1 MAPGKKRSARAN
13 GSSTRSASPS
23 DAEGDEITKK
33 SSKANEET
41 CPACTQ
47 DQQLQDT
54 EEWAMCGSCKV
65 WYHWRCAG
73 NGEDLNTVDKWF
85 CKTCMEKEPRR
96 TITYKAPTRKS
107 ERKKTAR
114 DYANIE
120 LGIPSDPN
128 RWMNMMEGKPMKE
141 DSFKRMKGGDVGLE
155 WLTEDE
161 DAMTEPI
168 LIESPAG
175 LGMKMPEE
183 DFGVEDV
190 ALLVGENTPLEV
202 IDVAS
207 QSSVNGW
214 TLGKWVEYFNLEPDK
229 REKILNVISLEI
241 SGTLLS
247 DRILPPRLV
256 REIDWVENYWPSTKK
271 GKGHSYP
278 KVQLYCLMGVQGAW
292 TDWHIDFAGSS
303 VYYHIMEG
311 SKVFYFIKPTAAN
324 LAAYERWSGT
334 DIQNQTWLG
343 DMVDEVIK
351 VTLTESNTM
360 IIPAGWIH
368 AVHTPIDT
376 LVFGGNFLHSYS
388 VPTQLRVR
396 DIEFRTQVP
405 KKFRFPL
412 FTKLCWYV
420 GDKVLKDLKS
430 SGASSFSTRVLTSM
444 VALADFLVSEARNL
458 ERGSDSAKK
467 ETKDQVPHDRIKDAP
482 AMARELRWRVHHALN
497 GSSEDEGSDS
507 GGSAPRN
514 GVRKRKRALSEST
527 TEPTP
532 PPKFKNFKPKRWD
545 SVTDT
550 ALVPRKRTTHAA
562 KPQMEGNEWIQQ
574 WSEWKDWED
583 GVNNGD
589 EPEVDVN
596 VNEQVLIR
604 LRKTANGLQ
613 RERIRRVI
621 EEWKWVT

>member
-1 MAPGKKRSARAN
+1 MAPGKRRSARAN
-13 GSSTRSASPS
+13 GSSTRSTSPS
-23 DAEGDEITKK
+23 DTEGHEVNKK
-33 SSKANEET
+33 SSKATEET

-54 EEWAMCGSCKV
+54 EEWAMCGLCKV
-65 WYHWRCAG
+65 WYHWRCVG
-73 NGEDLNTVDKWF
+73 NGEELSTIDKWF
-85 CKTCMEKEPRR
+85 CKPCLEKEPRR

-107 ERKKTAR
+107 ERKKATR

-128 RWMNMMEGKPMKE
+128 RWMHMMEGKPMKE
-141 DSFKRMKGGDVGLE
+141 DYFKRMKGGDVGLE
-155 WLTEDE
+155 WLAEDE
-161 DAMTEPI
+161 YAMTEPFVI
-168 LIESPAG
+168 DNPAG
-175 LGMKMPEE
+175 LGMKMPEN
-183 DFGVEDV
+183 FGVEDV
-190 ALLVGENTPLEV
+190 ALLVGENSPLEV

-207 QSSVNGW
+207 QSSVSGW
-214 TLGKWVEYFNLEPDK
+214 TLGKWVEYFNLEPSK

-241 SGTLLS
+241 SGTLLAN
-247 DRILPPRLV
+247 RILPPRLV

-278 KVQLYCLMGVQGAW
+278 KVQLYCLMGVEGAW

-311 SKVFYFIKPTAAN
+311 SKVFYFIKPTASN

-351 VTLTESNTM
+351 VTLREGNTM

-368 AVHTPIDT
+368 AVHTPVDT

-388 VPTQLRVR
+388 VATQLRVR

-420 GDKVLKDLKS
+420 GDKILKDLKA
-430 SGASSFSTRVLTSM
+430 SGASAFSTRVLTSM
-444 VALADFLVSEARNL
+444 VALADFLVSETRIL
-458 ERGSDSAKK
+458 ERGSENAKK
-467 ETKDQVPHDRIKDAP
+467 ESKEQVPHDRIKDAP

-497 GSSEDEGSDS
+497 GSSEDEGSDN
-507 GGSAPRN
+507 GGTAPYN
-514 GVRKRKRALSEST
+514 GVRKRKRAHSESSA
-527 TEPTP
+527 EPTP

-545 SVTDT
+545 SITD
-550 ALVPRKRTTHAA
+550 AVSVPQKRTIHAV
-562 KPQMEGNEWIQQ
+562 KPQTDGDEWIKK
-574 WSEWKDWED
+574 WSEWKDLEA
-583 GVNNGD
+583 GVDSKGD
-589 EPEVDVN
+589 EPEADVN
-596 VNEQVLIR
+596 IHEHVLTK

-613 RERIRRVI
+613 RERIQRVV